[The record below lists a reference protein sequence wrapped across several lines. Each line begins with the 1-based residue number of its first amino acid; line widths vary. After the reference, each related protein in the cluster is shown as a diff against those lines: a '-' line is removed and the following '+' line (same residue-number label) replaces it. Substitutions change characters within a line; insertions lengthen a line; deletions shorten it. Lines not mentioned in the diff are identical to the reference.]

1 MSVELVISAAVLGVA
16 TVFVIAFRFV
26 NRRFGHRVP
35 HAVVTG
41 GGERWV
47 AGQGRARMARRAD
60 VFMRVAIAF
69 GLTSVVVMS
78 VCMLGMIALAIIA
91 RASV

>member
-1 MSVELVISAAVLGVA
+1 MSVELVISAAVLGVV
-16 TVFVIAFRFV
+16 TVFVIMFRSV
-26 NRRFGHRVP
+26 NRRFDQRVP
-35 HAVVTG
+35 HAVVTS

-60 VFMRVAIAF
+60 IFMRVAIAV

-78 VCMLGMIALAIIA
+78 ACMIGMIALAIIA
-91 RASV
+91 RT

>member
-16 TVFVIAFRFV
+16 TVFVLAYRHV
-26 NRRFGHRVP
+26 SRRFGNSVP
-35 HAVVTG
+35 HAVVAS

-47 AGQGRARMARRAD
+47 AGQGRARMAGRAD

-69 GLTSVVVMS
+69 GLTSVVVMTA
-78 VCMLGMIALAIIA
+78 CMIGMIALAIIA
-91 RASV
+91 RT